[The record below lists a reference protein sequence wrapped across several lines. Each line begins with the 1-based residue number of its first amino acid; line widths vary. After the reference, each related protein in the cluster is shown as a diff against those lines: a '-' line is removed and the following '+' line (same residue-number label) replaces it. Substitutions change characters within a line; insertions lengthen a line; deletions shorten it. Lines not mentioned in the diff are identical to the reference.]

1 MQDKENTR
9 LFVKRIFQKIV
20 ESESDDSSID
30 SDPKVVSAGK
40 NEKEKLA
47 VAKKAEVLSILAKI
61 TAVQKQIAGK
71 QKLKQQISSAD
82 PAKRKEVEIEIKD
95 LLRRL
100 TELNLQKKASTAA
113 TGLAQAAAANIGK
126 K

>member
-61 TAVQKQIAGK
+61 TAVQKQVAGK

-95 LLRRL
+95 LSRKVA
-100 TELNLQKKASTAA
+100 ELNLQKKASTAA

>member
-61 TAVQKQIAGK
+61 TAVKKQIAGK

-113 TGLAQAAAANIGK
+113 AGLAQAAAVNIGK

>member
-1 MQDKENTR
+1 MQEKENTR

-61 TAVQKQIAGK
+61 TAVQKQVAGK

-95 LLRRL
+95 LSRKVA
-100 TELNLQKKASTAA
+100 ELNLQKKASTAA

>member
-9 LFVKRIFQKIV
+9 LFVRRIFQKIV
-20 ESESDDSSID
+20 ESQADDSSVE

-47 VAKKAEVLSILAKI
+47 VAKKAEVLSVLAKI
-61 TAVQKQIAGK
+61 AAVQKQVAGK
-71 QKLKQQISSAD
+71 QKLKQQISPSD
-82 PAKRKEVEIEIKD
+82 PAKKKQVEIEIKD
-95 LLRRL
+95 LSRKVA
-100 TELNLQKKASTAA
+100 ELNLQKKASVAA

>member
-61 TAVQKQIAGK
+61 TAVQK
-71 QKLKQQISSAD
+71 LDSSS
-82 PAKRKEVEIEIKD
+82 KRY
-95 LLRRL
+95 
-100 TELNLQKKASTAA
+100 
-113 TGLAQAAAANIGK
+113 
-126 K
+126 

>member
-47 VAKKAEVLSILAKI
+47 VAKKAEGLSILAKI

-113 TGLAQAAAANIGK
+113 AGLAQAAAANIGK